1 MTSAAVWHATV
12 RVRPPGGTT
21 ARWLLEVLAPEAA
34 REVPRARA
42 TLREVSDGALEL
54 AVEAAD
60 AGAMR
65 AAINTY
71 LGWIDL
77 ALATLTASR
86 RPS

>member
-1 MTSAAVWHATV
+1 MSVDPVWRATV
-12 RVRPPGGTT
+12 RVQPPGGTT
-21 ARWLLEVLAPEAA
+21 AHWLLEVLSPEAA

-42 TLREVSDGALEL
+42 TLRELPDGAVEL
-54 AVEAAD
+54 AVDAAD

-77 ALATLTASR
+77 ALATLAASR
-86 RPS
+86 TSA